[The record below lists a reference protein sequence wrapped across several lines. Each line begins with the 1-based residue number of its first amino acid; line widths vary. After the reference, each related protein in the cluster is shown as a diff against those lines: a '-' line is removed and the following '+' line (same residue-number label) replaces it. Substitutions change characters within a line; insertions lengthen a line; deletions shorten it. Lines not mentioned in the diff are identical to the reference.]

1 MNKLIKFI
9 GYGVGILLLVM
20 ILFPHLFFPA
30 GVVCMTGLIGIF
42 TQTCAKNVSG
52 SSKIYIAEKAVS
64 TAFTIT
70 AHEIAGVT
78 IAASFMRVDIVQ
90 DSLQWIEESKP
101 VGVNNI
107 MISNKIDFDVQPA
120 ATATN
125 AFRQSLMDASPC
137 GLYAI
142 IIDDNGA
149 CWLVGVN
156 EVDVYARPL
165 RFGGDKKDTGK
176 GLAAAEGNLVHITL
190 QNECSGVAMK
200 FASALNTTI
209 LAGTDACLKTS

>member
-1 MNKLIKFI
+1 MNKLIKYG
-9 GYGVGILLLVM
+9 GYVLGISLLLSM
-20 ILFPHLFFPA
+20 IFPHLFFPA
-30 GVVCMTGLIGIF
+30 GVICMTGLIGIF

-52 SSKIYIAEKAVS
+52 ASKIYIAEKAIS

-70 AHEIAGVT
+70 NHEISAVS

-90 DSLQWIEESKP
+90 DSLQWLEESKP
-101 VGVNNI
+101 VGINNI

-142 IIDDNGA
+142 ILDDNGA

-190 QNECSGVAMK
+190 QNDCSGVAMK
-200 FASALNTTI
+200 FATAINTTI
-209 LAGTDACLKTS
+209 LAGTDTCLKTS